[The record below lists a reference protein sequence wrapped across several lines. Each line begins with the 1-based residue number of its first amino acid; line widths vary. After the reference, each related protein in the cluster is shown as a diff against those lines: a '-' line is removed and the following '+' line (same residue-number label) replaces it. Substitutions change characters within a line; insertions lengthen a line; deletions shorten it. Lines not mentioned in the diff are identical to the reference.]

1 MSMLIELYT
10 AEAVATG
17 FRRGADAAV
26 QLRDTL
32 ESAERVRL
40 VQPQWTPLHREPS
53 SSDIA
58 DEVPVDDVIVA
69 VGEYDPRR
77 TVHANWH
84 QVALDAGPYR
94 ITGLLAVLPGFD
106 PNRALTRPG
115 GTFIPLNG
123 ATLEIIDMPDAGRL
137 ARDQVLVNRYCVDR
151 VSSTLQL
158 SFFFPAAKVEVVE
171 GTSVA

>member
-1 MSMLIELYT
+1 MSTLFELYT
-10 AEAVATG
+10 AEAVVTG
-17 FRRGADAAV
+17 FRTASDAAT
-26 QLRDTL
+26 QLRDAL
-32 ESAERVRL
+32 ETRERIRL
-40 VQPQWTPLHREPS
+40 LQAQWTPLHREPS
-53 SSDIA
+53 AADVA

-77 TVHANWH
+77 TIHANWH
-84 QVALDAGPYR
+84 DVVLEAGPYR

-123 ATLEIIDMPDAGRL
+123 ATLEIIDYPDAGRL

-151 VSSTLQL
+151 VTSTLQL